1 MYRGIAHSGLSRIP
15 TSRHVPIRINKEY
28 GYRKLSSSAGL
39 WGSAPS
45 WGFRGNKAS
54 REKTQVQQA
63 KYEKMVARDKKMG
76 FNRST
81 DPAWESIPPP
91 AIARKM
97 GPVEFRPNPPT
108 TTEGTALTGSE
119 TSFIWDKDNES
130 TKVDPMLPASAV
142 LGRVRPNPPASRE
155 AESSSTTEAT
165 TTTGSG
171 ISWSATSSSSN
182 GEKASWAANPS
193 EVSWTPPRIRMH
205 MSDTPAWQAP
215 IDFKQ
220 RGEKQAKP
228 PRLPK
233 FRSHGI
239 ARTERD
245 DFDHRINKW
254 PTQTYSAID
263 GELEPWNGEQS
274 ELAGSATENGA
285 NSGSET
291 RGYEERKRFL
301 SEYDGRPNFSIHADN
316 RHGGVFGDDRE
327 EITVFKKPARVLPYS
342 SASSEFLYGYN
353 ICKLAMKEKRR
364 KIYKLYVYTGLMRQ
378 SGTIEKENLLRR
390 MAAESRIHVESTMDV
405 GLLDAM
411 SKGRP
416 HNGFALEAEPLEIPK
431 VGHLVAP
438 SKLGVFNAPVYQ
450 SPQYVQIKIKGKD
463 RRPFVLV
470 LDEVLDGGNF
480 GAILRSAY
488 FLGVDAVFIV
498 SKNSTPATAVTSRS
512 SAGALECIDY
522 YDVGHL
528 SSFISRSQDHGWKFY
543 GAMPSPSQQDL
554 KASKTGPKKW
564 YDMEGL
570 GDPTSRHPVAL
581 VLGNEA
587 EGLRPSIQKMMD
599 AFVTIRRAE
608 EVDVVVDSLNVGVA
622 ASILTHAFLYPAV
635 KGAESEWARD
645 RRTQRREAVAAAKEN
660 MLFQVDDGKYTVP
673 RYEGVNKVTAA
684 TAGAE
689 VGELGGKP
697 ALWASSEGQ
706 EVEEDPL
713 KGWNPDDDVD
723 EPWEGME
730 ENGVVGENGDEGLKE
745 IRGEVGDKTSS
756 GIDEAAL
763 KDVQG
768 ELGFKEVRKV
778 LISDNETSEE
788 LERRMAAEVASEFV
802 LDRSE
807 SNKSDNVIDTEKVD
821 MMENTLEKVVEPS
834 KSEEEEGVEEVK
846 AEAET
851 EAEEPEDEIYWEDI
865 HGSFEEDTRD
875 RADFYL
881 KKEPKEKS
889 KKKKYEWEEIK
900 PQEIDFTAGLVGPPP
915 VTKPA
920 TNPPDARLK
929 SKESTGE
936 ESEAILT
943 RKLKPNLQ
951 IPKRLQ
957 EIAAQKGVIITG
969 TPTKK
974 QIKMLKKESKKL
986 QQQLRKKVRDDASAV
1001 REALQNKHDPKVLMK
1016 VHGQSIKSNCDVNHE
1031 KNEERE
1037 KEGEKIKE
1045 EKEKTMRLKGKSGKI
1060 KQKGKD
1066 KTDYVKAGTWSVS
1079 EIMQ

>member
-1 MYRGIAHSGLSRIP
+1 
-15 TSRHVPIRINKEY
+15 
-28 GYRKLSSSAGL
+28 
-39 WGSAPS
+39 
-45 WGFRGNKAS
+45 
-54 REKTQVQQA
+54 
-63 KYEKMVARDKKMG
+63 MG

-108 TTEGTALTGSE
+108 AATEGTALTGSE
-119 TSFIWDKDNES
+119 TSFIWGKDTES

-142 LGRVRPNPPASRE
+142 LGRVRPDPPAYRE
-155 AESSSTTEAT
+155 AKSSSTTEAAT
-165 TTTGSG
+165 SAGSG
-171 ISWSATSSSSN
+171 ISWSATSSSSD

-193 EVSWTPPRIRMH
+193 EASWKPPRIRMH

-215 IDFKQ
+215 VESKQ
-220 RGEKQAKP
+220 WAEKQAKP

-245 DFDHRINKW
+245 DFDHRISKW

-274 ELAGSATENGA
+274 EPMESATDNGTS
-285 NSGSET
+285 SGSET

-301 SEYDGRPNFSIHADN
+301 SEYDGRPNFSIHGDN

-416 HNGFALEAEPLEIPK
+416 HNGFAVEAEPLEIPK

-438 SKLGVFNAPVYQ
+438 SKMGVFNAPVYQ

-645 RRTQRREAVAAAKEN
+645 RRTQRREVVAAAKEN
-660 MLFQVDDGKYTVP
+660 MLFQVDDGKYTAP

-684 TAGAE
+684 TAGAG
-689 VGELGGKP
+689 VGALGGKP
-697 ALWASSEGQ
+697 ALWASSEDQ

-723 EPWEGME
+723 EPWEEVE
-730 ENGVVGENGDEGLKE
+730 ENGVDG
-745 IRGEVGDKTSS
+745 
-756 GIDEAAL
+756 AAL
-763 KDVQG
+763 KDIQG
-768 ELGFKEVRKV
+768 ELGFKEARKV

-788 LERRMAAEVASEFV
+788 LERKMAAEVASEFV

-807 SNKSDNVIDTEKVD
+807 SNKSDNFIDTEKVD
-821 MMENTLEKVVEPS
+821 IMEDTSEKVELS
-834 KSEEEEGVEEVK
+834 TAEEEGIEEVK
-846 AEAET
+846 SEAEI
-851 EAEEPEDEIYWEDI
+851 EAEEPEDEIFWEDI

-875 RADFYL
+875 LADFSL
-881 KKEPKEKS
+881 KKELKEKS

-900 PQEIDFTAGLVGPPP
+900 PEEIDFTAGLVGPPP
-915 VTKPA
+915 VTKL
-920 TNPPDARLK
+920 PDARLK
-929 SKESTGE
+929 PKESPGG

-943 RKLKPNLQ
+943 RKLKPNPQ

-957 EIAAQKGVIITG
+957 EIAAQKGVTITG

-974 QIKMLKKESKKL
+974 QTKMLKKESKKL
-986 QQQLRKKVRDDASAV
+986 QQQLRKKVRDDASSV
-1001 REALQNKHDPKVLMK
+1001 REALHNKHDPKVLVK
-1016 VHGQSIKSNCDVNHE
+1016 VHGQSTKNNSDVNHE
-1031 KNEERE
+1031 RSEESKKEAE
-1037 KEGEKIKE
+1037 KLKE
-1045 EKEKTMRLKGKSGKI
+1045 EKEKEQKRTGGKGKAEKI

>member
-1 MYRGIAHSGLSRIP
+1 
-15 TSRHVPIRINKEY
+15 
-28 GYRKLSSSAGL
+28 
-39 WGSAPS
+39 
-45 WGFRGNKAS
+45 
-54 REKTQVQQA
+54 
-63 KYEKMVARDKKMG
+63 MVARDKKMG

-97 GPVEFRPNPPT
+97 GPVEFRPNPPPPTTT

-130 TKVDPMLPASAV
+130 KVDPMLPVSAV
-142 LGRVRPNPPASRE
+142 LGRVRPDPPAFRKV
-155 AESSSTTEAT
+155 ESSSTTEAAT
-165 TTTGSG
+165 SADSG
-171 ISWSATSSSSN
+171 ISSSATSSSSSSLSSSN
-182 GEKASWAANPS
+182 GEKASWVANPS
-193 EVSWTPPRIRMH
+193 EVSWKPPRIRMH
-205 MSDTPAWQAP
+205 MSDTPAWQES
-215 IDFKQ
+215 IEYKQ
-220 RGEKQAKP
+220 RAEKQAKP
-228 PRLPK
+228 PRPPK
-233 FRSHGI
+233 FRSHGV

-274 ELAGSATENGA
+274 ELAGPATENGTS
-285 NSGSET
+285 SGSET

-316 RHGGVFGDDRE
+316 RHGGIFGDDRE

-378 SGTIEKENLLRR
+378 SGTIEKENLLRK
-390 MAAESRIHVESTMDV
+390 MAAESRIRVESTMDV

-438 SKLGVFNAPVYQ
+438 SKLGAFNAPVYQ

-645 RRTQRREAVAAAKEN
+645 RRTQRREVAAAAKEN

-689 VGELGGKP
+689 IGALGGKP

-723 EPWEGME
+723 EPWEGTE
-730 ENGVVGENGDEGLKE
+730 ENGVVGENEDEGLKGRRSE
-745 IRGEVGDKTSS
+745 AGDKAPS
-756 GIDEAAL
+756 GVDGAAL

-768 ELGFKEVRKV
+768 EVGSKEVRKV
-778 LISDNETSEE
+778 LISENETSEE
-788 LERRMAAEVASEFV
+788 LERKMAAEVASEFV

-807 SNKSDNVIDTEKVD
+807 SNESDNIIDIAKVD
-821 MMENTLEKVVEPS
+821 MTEDTSEKADPYKTE
-834 KSEEEEGVEEVK
+834 EGEEEGVEEVK
-846 AEAET
+846 AEAEI

-881 KKEPKEKS
+881 KEELKEKP

-900 PQEIDFTAGLVGPPP
+900 PEEIDFAAGLVGPPP
-915 VTKPA
+915 VTLPVTPPVTQLVTKPI
-920 TNPPDARLK
+920 TKPSNARLK
-929 SKESTGE
+929 SQQS
-936 ESEAILT
+936 
-943 RKLKPNLQ
+943 
-951 IPKRLQ
+951 
-957 EIAAQKGVIITG
+957 TG

-1016 VHGQSIKSNCDVNHE
+1016 LLFNAV
-1031 KNEERE
+1031 
-1037 KEGEKIKE
+1037 
-1045 EKEKTMRLKGKSGKI
+1045 KTIIDIAISYVLTGRL
-1060 KQKGKD
+1060 
-1066 KTDYVKAGTWSVS
+1066 
-1079 EIMQ
+1079 EPF